1 MKNGEVSMIKSMTGY
16 GRAQK
21 TMDGRDITVELRSV
35 NHRFFECS
43 VRGPRSLGYLEEKLK
58 TALSGVISRGKVD
71 VNVTVV
77 TVEGGTTKV
86 QINHDLARAYLDSL
100 RELAADLGVQDDI
113 RLSSL
118 SRFSDIFI
126 VRKAEEDA
134 DEIWN
139 AVSAVFQEAAA
150 GFVAMRE
157 AEGAKLREDV
167 LMRLALIESYVGQ
180 VEELSP
186 KAAEEYRARLQ
197 QKLTDILCDRQIDEA
212 RLITEAAIFAEKTA
226 VAEETVRLQS
236 HIGQLR
242 EFLESAEPVGRKLD
256 FLVQELNREANTIG
270 SKGQDVAIAR
280 IVVEIKSEIEKI
292 REQIQNIE

>member
-1 MKNGEVSMIKSMTGY
+1 MTGY

-21 TMDGRDITVELRSV
+21 IINGRDISVELRSV

-43 VRGPRSLGYLEEKLK
+43 VRTPRSLGYLEEKLK

-71 VNVTVV
+71 VSVTV
-77 TVEGGTTKV
+77 TTLEGGATQV
-86 QINHDLARAYLDSL
+86 RINHELARAYLDSL
-100 RELAADLGVQDDI
+100 RDLASDLGLQDDI

-118 SRFSDIFI
+118 ARFSDIFT
-126 VRKAEEDA
+126 VQKAEEDA
-134 DEIWN
+134 DEIWD

-150 GFVAMRE
+150 GFVGMRE
-157 AEGAKLREDV
+157 TEGTRLREDV
-167 LMRLALIESYVGQ
+167 LLRLALIEAHVGQ
-180 VEELSP
+180 VEVLSP

-197 QKLTDILCDRQIDEA
+197 QKLADILADRQIDEA

-226 VAEETVRLQS
+226 VAEETVRLKS
-236 HIGQLR
+236 HIEQFR
-242 EFLESAEPVGRKLD
+242 SFMDSAEPVGRKLD

-270 SKGQDVAIAR
+270 SKGQDIAIAR